1 VPNLGRTGS
10 FAAPLTSPEDERDVV
25 ARYLSHPSDE
35 SFRDVFQQVAPRVL
49 GYFRARGCVKEL
61 AEDLAQEVM
70 LAVYRQARS
79 LRGKD
84 LFWPWL
90 FRIARNA
97 FLRQIRDR
105 GRRVATVAFDG
116 AAGAVREAAP
126 DLVLR
131 SQFAEWMAWLTP
143 EEREIMTLRYV
154 DELQHHEIAE
164 VLDMPVGTVQW
175 KIFHIKRKLAAKFG
189 PRAV

>member
-1 VPNLGRTGS
+1 
-10 FAAPLTSPEDERDVV
+10 
-25 ARYLSHPSDE
+25 
-35 SFRDVFQQVAPRVL
+35 
-49 GYFRARGCVKEL
+49 
-61 AEDLAQEVM
+61 M
-70 LAVYRQARS
+70 
-79 LRGKD
+79 
-84 LFWPWL
+84 
-90 FRIARNA
+90 
-97 FLRQIRDR
+97 
-105 GRRVATVAFDG
+105 
-116 AAGAVREAAP
+116 REAAP